1 MSRDTQSQTPQ
12 QSVAEGSKEQISHAP
27 EEGSSSNGNSN
38 AAAAATKKGRGLLHV
53 PSRSSSQKNQPSPTS
68 TGLSGATASDSRDSI
83 GRQSRESKTSFLGGG
98 RHHPNGS
105 VSSKKSGNVTGPT
118 NTPGNSQPSS
128 PAVATN
134 AHQKV
139 QRKKGGGGGFL
150 ALFGCCT
157 VPDDANG
164 LDDDVEQPLPANK
177 LKDIPPR
184 PAVASR
190 RTGTANDE
198 ISAVAGGG
206 AAAGAGGRSQLP
218 QSLQQQQLNEK
229 DEHRQET
236 IADEPLLQ
244 TRQPEQ
250 QYMPSAGGVAVA
262 GAAGAA
268 ATGIASS
275 SKEKRS
281 SGSTSVQDQSTSTAT
296 STAVAGTT
304 STLGDSDSKRT
315 SLTGAGA
322 APIVTVDPPAHQ
334 ASDDDQVQDTSRT
347 AQAQASSFVEEGT
360 VQEGATDDDVEM
372 TDAGVAVASASHARS
387 APDVLPN
394 VPPPPP
400 GPAPTSALPPVENH
414 NSANNVAIADLIE
427 AHREKSL
434 LPPIEPHL
442 KGRKCLVLDLDE
454 TLVHS
459 SFKILH
465 QADFTIPVEIEGNYH
480 NIYVIKRPGVDQFM
494 KRVGELYEVVV
505 FTASVS
511 KYGNPLLDQ
520 LDIHNVV
527 HHRLF
532 RESCFNHQGNY
543 VKDLSMVGRDLKDTI
558 IIDNSPTSYI
568 FHPQHAVPIS
578 SWFSDAH
585 DNELLDLIPVLEDLA
600 GPTVQDVSMVLDVT
614 L

>member
-1 MSRDTQSQTPQ
+1 MSRGTQSQTPQ
-12 QSVAEGSKEQISHAP
+12 QIVAEASKEHTTQ
-27 EEGSSSNGNSN
+27 EEGSNTAN
-38 AAAAATKKGRGLLHV
+38 TTTTIKKKSRGFLHV
-53 PSRSSSQKNQPSPTS
+53 PSRSSSKDIQPSPTS
-68 TGLSGATASDSRDSI
+68 TGLSGATANGDSRESI
-83 GRQSRESKTSFLGGG
+83 NGAPGRHSRESKTSNSFLG
-98 RHHPNGS
+98 RHRNGS
-105 VSSKKSGNVTGPT
+105 VASSKKSQSQQSGSGVGLGTGPSA
-118 NTPGNSQPSS
+118 TPTTATPSNSQPSS
-128 PAVATN
+128 PAVAS
-134 AHQKV
+134 HQK
-139 QRKKGGGGGFL
+139 RKKGGGGFL
-150 ALFGCCT
+150 AIFGCCT
-157 VPDDANG
+157 VPEDANA
-164 LDDDVEQPLPANK
+164 LDVDEQPLPANK

-184 PAVASR
+184 PTTASR
-190 RTGTANDE
+190 RSATAA
-198 ISAVAGGG
+198 SATAGDDFGNSITVTGG
-206 AAAGAGGRSQLP
+206 ARSHP
-218 QSLQQQQLNEK
+218 QLNEK
-229 DEHRQET
+229 NEQLQQDSPT
-236 IADEPLLQ
+236 TLADQSQSLLQ
-244 TRQPEQ
+244 TQQPQQ
-250 QYMPSAGGVAVA
+250 QYMPSAGSASGAVA
-262 GAAGAA
+262 GAAVGAA
-268 ATGIASS
+268 GVALA
-275 SKEKRS
+275 KEKRS
-281 SGSTSVQDQSTSTAT
+281 SGAASSVQDQSSTAA
-296 STAVAGTT
+296 STAVAGTNDADSNRASSQAGT
-304 STLGDSDSKRT
+304 AGGST
-315 SLTGAGA
+315 
-322 APIVTVDPPAHQ
+322 PVVTVDAPLSQQEEDEARANEEL
-334 ASDDDQVQDTSRT
+334 ASTGNTQ
-347 AQAQASSFVEEGT
+347 G
-360 VQEGATDDDVEM
+360 DVDM
-372 TDAGVAVASASHARS
+372 TDASRS
-387 APDVLPN
+387 AQILTQVPEVPTVPN

-400 GPAPTSALPPVENH
+400 GPAPTGALPVPGGEQQQG
-414 NSANNVAIADLIE
+414 VAIAELIE
-427 AHREKSL
+427 AHRQKAL

-520 LDIHNVV
+520 LDIHKVV

-600 GPTVQDVSMVLDVT
+600 GPTVQDVSLVLDVT

>member
-1 MSRDTQSQTPQ
+1 MSRDTLSQTPQ
-12 QSVAEGSKEQISHAP
+12 QSVAEGSKEKALYPP
-27 EEGSSSNGNSN
+27 EEGSSSSAAN
-38 AAAAATKKGRGLLHV
+38 ATTTATTKKGRALLHV
-53 PSRSSSQKNQPSPTS
+53 PSRSSSQKIQPSPTS

-83 GRQSRESKTSFLGGG
+83 GRQSRESKNSFLG
-98 RHHPNGS
+98 RHRNGS
-105 VSSKKSGNVTGPT
+105 VSSKHSGVVTGPT

-134 AHQKV
+134 AHQK
-139 QRKKGGGGGFL
+139 RKKGGGGFL
-150 ALFGCCT
+150 AIFGCCT
-157 VPDDANG
+157 VPEDANA
-164 LDDDVEQPLPANK
+164 LDVDDQPLPANK

-184 PAVASR
+184 PATASR
-190 RTGTANDE
+190 RTATPNDE
-198 ISAVAGGG
+198 ISAAG
-206 AAAGAGGRSQLP
+206 RVP
-218 QSLQQQQLNEK
+218 LNEK

-236 IADEPLLQ
+236 IGDEPLLQ
-244 TRQPEQ
+244 TRQPEP
-250 QYMPSAGGVAVA
+250 QYMPSGGQQGSTAAV
-262 GAAGAA
+262 
-268 ATGIASS
+268 ASS

-281 SGSTSVQDQSTSTAT
+281 SGATSVQDRSSSTAA
-296 STAVAGTT
+296 STAVAGT
-304 STLGDSDSKRT
+304 STLGDSDSKRA
-315 SLTGAGA
+315 SFTGAASGGSVGG
-322 APIVTVDPPAHQ
+322 APIVTVDPPNQRKATADETHNAEESAAAGSSSQ
-334 ASDDDQVQDTSRT
+334 QDDER
-347 AQAQASSFVEEGT
+347 AGENG
-360 VQEGATDDDVEM
+360 GDDDVEM
-372 TDAGVAVASASHARS
+372 QDAGVATASAHQRS
-387 APDVLPN
+387 AQILTQVPEVLPN

-400 GPAPTSALPPVENH
+400 GPAPTGALPQVENH
-414 NSANNVAIADLIE
+414 NGNNIAELIE
-427 AHREKSL
+427 AHRQKAL

-459 SFKILH
+459 SFKVRIFFLTSHKSKERPVTNSLPQILH

-543 VKDLSMVGRDLKDTI
+543 VKDLSMIGRDLKDTI

-600 GPTVQDVSMVLDVT
+600 GPTVQDVSLVLDVT

>member
-1 MSRDTQSQTPQ
+1 MSRVASSQPAPQ
-12 QSVAEGSKEQISHAP
+12 ILAEGSREKALIAS
-27 EEGSSSNGNSN
+27 EEGSSSGSGGNPQH
-38 AAAAATKKGRGLLHV
+38 KGRALLHV
-53 PSRSSSQKNQPSPTS
+53 PSRSSSQKIQPSPTS
-68 TGLSGATASDSRDSI
+68 TGLSGATASNSRDSI
-83 GRQSRESKTSFLGGG
+83 ARHSRESKNSFLG
-98 RHHPNGS
+98 RHRNGS
-105 VSSKKSGNVTGPT
+105 VSSKHSGVGTGPT

-128 PAVATN
+128 PAVVSTT
-134 AHQKV
+134 HPKK
-139 QRKKGGGGGFL
+139 KKGGGGGFL

-157 VPDDANG
+157 VPEDANVFDG
-164 LDDDVEQPLPANK
+164 DDQVLPTNK
-177 LKDIPPR
+177 LKNISPR
-184 PAVASR
+184 PATVSR
-190 RTGTANDE
+190 RTATPSE
-198 ISAVAGGG
+198 E
-206 AAAGAGGRSQLP
+206 AAGTGVGIHLS
-218 QSLQQQQLNEK
+218 EK
-229 DEHRQET
+229 DEHRQEFAP
-236 IADEPLLQ
+236 ADPPPSQEPLKVLQ
-244 TRQPEQ
+244 SQGPF
-250 QYMPSAGGVAVA
+250 VAPQSST
-262 GAAGAA
+262 AA
-268 ATGIASS
+268 AASS
-275 SKEKRS
+275 SKERRN
-281 SGSTSVQDQSTSTAT
+281 SGSTSLQDRSSSIAA

-304 STLGDSDSKRT
+304 LEGGDSKRA
-315 SLTGAGA
+315 SLTGTTGT
-322 APIVTVDPPAHQ
+322 APTVTVDPPHQ
-334 ASDDDQVQDTSRT
+334 QSAPEAIQPIDDTV
-347 AQAQASSFVEEGT
+347 VEAPTLGN
-360 VQEGATDDDVEM
+360 DDGDVEM
-372 TDAGVAVASASHARS
+372 QDEGSAAVISSQQRHTQSIPSAH
-387 APDVLPN
+387 DVLPN

-400 GPAPTSALPPVENH
+400 GPAPTSALPLVDENT
-414 NSANNVAIADLIE
+414 SSQFPPFAETTTDEQQQKA
-427 AHREKSL
+427 L

-465 QADFTIPVEIEGNYH
+465 QADFTIPVEIEGSYH

-520 LDIHNVV
+520 LDIHHVV

-543 VKDLSMVGRDLKDTI
+543 VKDLSMIGRDLKDTI

-600 GPTVQDVSMVLDVT
+600 GPTVQDVSLVLDVT

>member
-1 MSRDTQSQTPQ
+1 MSRDTPSQTPQ
-12 QSVAEGSKEQISHAP
+12 QSVAEGSKEKTAYAP
-27 EEGSSSNGNSN
+27 EEGNSSNNTT
-38 AAAAATKKGRGLLHV
+38 ATKKGRSLLHV
-53 PSRSSSQKNQPSPTS
+53 PSRSSSQKIQPSPTS

-83 GRQSRESKTSFLGGG
+83 GRQSRESKNSFLG
-98 RHHPNGS
+98 RHRNGS
-105 VSSKKSGNVTGPT
+105 VSSKHSGGNVSGPT

-134 AHQKV
+134 AHQKQ
-139 QRKKGGGGGFL
+139 QRKKGGGGFL
-150 ALFGCCT
+150 AIFGCCT
-157 VPDDANG
+157 VPEDANA
-164 LDDDVEQPLPANK
+164 LDVDDQPLPANK

-184 PAVASR
+184 PATASR
-190 RTGTANDE
+190 RTATPNNNNE
-198 ISAVAGGG
+198 ISAAGR
-206 AAAGAGGRSQLP
+206 AP
-218 QSLQQQQLNEK
+218 LNEK

-244 TRQPEQ
+244 TRQPEP
-250 QYMPSAGGVAVA
+250 QYMPSSGGTQQQQQQGSSTATAV
-262 GAAGAA
+262 
-268 ATGIASS
+268 ASS

-281 SGSTSVQDQSTSTAT
+281 SGATSVQDQSSSTAA
-296 STAVAGTT
+296 STAVAGT
-304 STLGDSDSKRT
+304 STLGDSDSKRA
-315 SLTGAGA
+315 SLTAGA
-322 APIVTVDPPAHQ
+322 ANAPIVTVDPPSQQSSAEETHNAEEDAAATATGESSRQQDGEQQ
-334 ASDDDQVQDTSRT
+334 AG
-347 AQAQASSFVEEGT
+347 EN
-360 VQEGATDDDVEM
+360 GADDDVEM
-372 TDAGVAVASASHARS
+372 QDAGVATASARS
-387 APDVLPN
+387 AQVLTQVPEVLPN

-400 GPAPTSALPPVENH
+400 GPAPTGALPQVENH
-414 NSANNVAIADLIE
+414 NGNNIAELIE
-427 AHREKSL
+427 QHRQKAL

-543 VKDLSMVGRDLKDTI
+543 VKDLSMIGRDLKDTI

-600 GPTVQDVSMVLDVT
+600 GPTVQDVSLVLDVT